1 MPVGDALWM
10 KSMHQ
15 ALVLGLTIALQE
27 CARNR
32 RGTEEE
38 AIAQSRFAIMAAIG
52 DVNQITT
59 ESASVRELCLSVQ
72 DTMETILS
80 AAEAEVRRNLGLPA
94 PVAQTHAASRSHI
107 H

>member
-1 MPVGDALWM
+1 MAIGDALWM

-32 RGTEEE
+32 RGSEEE
-38 AIAQSRFAIMAAIG
+38 AIAHRRFAVMAAIG
-52 DVNQITT
+52 DANQITT
-59 ESASVRELCLSVQ
+59 ESTDARELCLSVQ

-94 PVAQTHAASRSHI
+94 LVAQTHAASRGRI